1 MTGTYN
7 KTKEAAINALIEWV
21 QTGMGELT
29 MRDAVNDYLESC
41 GANLPS
47 IGGEETVL
55 ARRKMAV
62 NRLLIDCLYAL
73 SKDEIDKVE
82 RELESIVA
90 AGVTPK

>member
-1 MTGTYN
+1 MTDNEFN
-7 KTKEAAINALIEWV
+7 KARKAAAAALIYWA
-21 QTGMGELT
+21 QTGMGNLT
-29 MRDAVNDYLESC
+29 MRNAVNDYLESC

-73 SKDEIDKVE
+73 SKDEIDKVD
-82 RELESIVA
+82 RELEAIVA
-90 AGVTPK
+90 DFIPK

>member
-90 AGVTPK
+90 AGFTPK

>member
-29 MRDAVNDYLESC
+29 MRDGVNDYLESC

-47 IGGEETVL
+47 IGGEETFL

-62 NRLLIDCLYAL
+62 NRLMIDCLYAL

-90 AGVTPK
+90 AGFTPK